1 MIDYGF
7 RTAISGGERNKD
19 GNVRRIKAYG
29 KNENCQ
35 GKIKSN
41 THTEPMFYK
50 KCSHFCHTDLCCR
63 RCTRYA
69 QNPGR
74 DFAIWLLIAMV
85 IAVFSPSALRAALN
99 VFVFFTG
106 MCVAYHAYTVLLSG
120 FNPSSYMMIWYGI
133 TLISPFLAML
143 CWYAKGKG
151 TVPVIIDI
159 AIIAVFSLS
168 CFTIGLF
175 YISFRGVLY
184 FLVFACAVV
193 VLYREP
199 KQLLISLSAGFLLSF
214 LISPIW
220 PYL

>member
-1 MIDYGF
+1 MAKTKTVKERLNQI
-7 RTAISGGERNKD
+7 RTPNRCSKKSAVISAALIFVVGVVLGIFSKWLDKLALDSTIWWHRLFETLD
-19 GNVRRIKAYG
+19 LGNFF
-29 KNENCQ
+29 
-35 GKIKSN
+35 S
-41 THTEPMFYK
+41 
-50 KCSHFCHTDLCCR
+50 
-63 RCTRYA
+63 
-69 QNPGR
+69 

-85 IAVFSPSALRAALN
+85 IAVFSPSAMRAALN
-99 VFVFFTG
+99 VFVFFAG

-143 CWYAKGKG
+143 CWYAKGMG

>member
-1 MIDYGF
+1 MAKTKTVKERLNQI
-7 RTAISGGERNKD
+7 RTPNRCS
-19 GNVRRIKAYG
+19 
-29 KNENCQ
+29 
-35 GKIKSN
+35 IKSALISATLIFVVGVVLGIFSKWLDN
-41 THTEPMFYK
+41 LALDSTIWWQRLFETLDIGNFF
-50 KCSHFCHTDLCCR
+50 S
-63 RCTRYA
+63 
-69 QNPGR
+69 

-184 FLVFACAVV
+184 FLVFAGAVV
-193 VLYREP
+193 VLYRDF